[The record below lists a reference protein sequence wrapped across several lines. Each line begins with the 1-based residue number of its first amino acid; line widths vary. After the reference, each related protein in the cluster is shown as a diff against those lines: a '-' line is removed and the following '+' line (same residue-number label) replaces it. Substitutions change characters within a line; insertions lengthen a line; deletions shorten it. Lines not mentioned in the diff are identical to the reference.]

1 MLAAKA
7 RGEEKPASV
16 FEARPSDKSKPRAI
30 EAVKEELQRCALI
43 HSICIHLPTADH
55 SSAHARRERELRR
68 STGFDV
74 AEEEVPRS
82 GGSYDNGDP
91 TTTNLYVGN
100 LAPSVDEHSLMVL
113 FGKYGPVA
121 SVKIMWPR
129 ELEERARGHTMTGFV
144 AFMARQAAEDALQHL
159 QGHPLHDHELR
170 LGWGKAVPL
179 PPGPVWP
186 PAAGLALAP
195 APGVPAAPPAVVPAN
210 AREVAVRVP
219 LSASRASL
227 VDTLASYVA
236 VDGLAFEQALMERER
251 GNPDFGFLFD
261 PDCADH
267 VYYRWRVFSLSQRD
281 TLTQWRQEP
290 FLIQQGGA
298 VWHPPRRA
306 EGPPSGLQTERQ
318 LTDEE
323 RDALEGALRGLTM
336 RRQSVA
342 AAMVFAFDHAQ
353 AARDV
358 ADTLVEAL
366 TLSETPPSTKLA
378 RLYLLSD
385 LLHNCTTSVPGAAA
399 YRSHLLSAALP
410 EVFESLHDACLALD
424 SRISGQA
431 MKQRVQAVL
440 RTWPELFLF
449 TELFLSG
456 LEWSFHR
463 PQAALPVSEGL
474 RTELHAMSP
483 DQLAIRCRRS
493 GLVPGTEPQ
502 TSVERLLAL
511 DCFRRA
517 SRGESAPS
525 EAPQVP
531 QFMQPNDT
539 RGGGGW
545 TTVTHAPAAAVGVKR
560 GRDDRGL
567 DAL

>member
-1 MLAAKA
+1 MCPPIAL
-7 RGEEKPASV
+7 
-16 FEARPSDKSKPRAI
+16 RA
-30 EAVKEELQRCALI
+30 
-43 HSICIHLPTADH
+43 PTADH
-55 SSAHARRERELRR
+55 LPAHACSERELRR

-74 AEEEVPRS
+74 AEEVPRS
-82 GGSYDNGDP
+82 GGSYDTGDP
-91 TTTNLYVGN
+91 STTNLYVGN
-100 LAPSVDEHSLMVL
+100 LAPSVEEHTLMVL

-129 ELEERARGHTMTGFV
+129 ETEERPRGHTHTGFV
-144 AFMARQAAEDALQHL
+144 AFMARQSAEDALQHL
-159 QGHPLHDHELR
+159 QGHLLHDHELR

-179 PPGPVWP
+179 PPVPVWP
-186 PAAGLALAP
+186 PAAGPPLVLAP
-195 APGVPAAPPAVVPAN
+195 GQAAPPPPVAPIHT
-210 AREVAVRVP
+210 REVAVRVP
-219 LSASRASL
+219 LSASRACL
-227 VDTLASYVA
+227 VDTLAAYVA
-236 VDGLAFEQALMERER
+236 VDGLAFEQAVMEREQS
-251 GNPDFGFLFD
+251 NPVRHTRAARSLSPSCAYTHLTPLVPLPQDFGFLFD

-267 VYYRWRVFSLSQRD
+267 QYYRWRVYSLTQGD
-281 TLTQWRQEP
+281 TLAQWRQEP

-306 EGPPSGLQTERQ
+306 EGPPSGLQAERQ

-323 RDALEGALRGLTM
+323 RDQLEGALRGLTM

-366 TLSETPPSTKLA
+366 NLSETPPSTKLA

-410 EVFESLHDACLALD
+410 EVFESLHSACLALD
-424 SRISGQA
+424 SRISALA

-456 LEWSFHR
+456 LEWSFYQ
-463 PQAALPVSEGL
+463 PLAALPASEGL
-474 RTELHAMSP
+474 RTELLAMSA
-483 DQLAIRCRRS
+483 DQLTMRCRRS
-493 GLVPGTEPQ
+493 GLVPGTEQQ
-502 TSVERLLAL
+502 TSVDRLLAL

-525 EAPQVP
+525 AEAPPVP
-531 QFMQPNDT
+531 QFSQPSD
-539 RGGGGW
+539 RQAGGGW
-545 TTVTHAPAAAVGVKR
+545 TTVTHAPAATAGVKR
-560 GRDDRGL
+560 VRDDGRDVQ
-567 DAL
+567 